1 MRGKGRSPPPP
12 PTFSPFFFFGVSGG
26 YMDFLPRYFTSR
38 ALVGAFCL
46 VFSSFA
52 FSAVLDDPNY
62 SWRLSSSG
70 DVYRVY
76 DPQGGRASSLFTPSS
91 SFAEGSSGGVI
102 ETFAPPPLTID
113 GATGEVITSLS
124 RSLTVGDLI
133 DGLGHLMS
141 VDNPVGLA
149 ILGATTVLPFAQSIY
164 NNFESSLPD
173 NSSSVSTPGT
183 SQDPTF
189 SEGCSADGYDT
200 SSSPYGSVSL
210 VYGLSSSS
218 SILPLSSISVSGSSF
233 TFTYQYSVNS
243 SVSISCYGSPN
254 VTPSMSS
261 SSPPPSNLPQW
272 ISNNWSSDSLS
283 NDASTALQNN
293 PSFGPNL
300 ADQLANNATPLSS
313 PVPYSYSPTS
323 NTLSGSS
330 TSTSS
335 TNPSTG
341 DTTTTTSTP
350 SYKVSPGSHGGLSVQ
365 KSTTSVTQTCTS
377 SGSCSTTNT
386 STSTSTPQPSS
397 PFVAPT
403 ISTPTAPTASVKS
416 FALSLSIPEQ
426 SVATCPKPLSISALS
441 TTFYIPVTP
450 LCNLATDVKPYVE
463 SLGAVGA
470 GVVIFR

>member
-1 MRGKGRSPPPP
+1 
-12 PTFSPFFFFGVSGG
+12 
-26 YMDFLPRYFTSR
+26 MDFLPRYFTSR
-38 ALVGAFCL
+38 ALVGSLCL

-76 DPQGGRASSLFTPSS
+76 DPQGSRASSLFTPTS

-113 GATGEVITSLS
+113 GATGEVVSSLS

-133 DGLGHLMS
+133 DGLGHFMAL
-141 VDNPVGLA
+141 DNPYGLA
-149 ILGATTVLPFAQSIY
+149 ILGASSLLPLAQDIY
-164 NNFESSLPD
+164 NNYSSSQSSSSVTDPSSSTYYCGSTPESLPSGDWWVPDGNYTTGPCGGTYGCAADDCYGPGSGSVCPVGNISACSNGSSPSAYPNGASSLP
-173 NSSSVSTPGT
+173 
-183 SQDPTF
+183 
-189 SEGCSADGYDT
+189 
-200 SSSPYGSVSL
+200 
-210 VYGLSSSS
+210 
-218 SILPLSSISVSGSSF
+218 
-233 TFTYQYSVNS
+233 
-243 SVSISCYGSPN
+243 
-254 VTPSMSS
+254 
-261 SSPPPSNLPQW
+261 PSNYPQW
-272 ISNNWSSDSLS
+272 VENNWSSDNLS
-283 NDASTALQNN
+283 SDASTALSDN
-293 PSFGPNL
+293 PSLGPDL
-300 ADQLANNATPLSS
+300 ASQLANNNAPLSS
-313 PVPYSYSPTS
+313 PVPYSYSPSS
-323 NTLSGSS
+323 NTLSGSP
-330 TSTSS
+330 TTTSS
-335 TNPSTG
+335 TNPSSG

-350 SYKVSPGSHGGLSVQ
+350 SYKVSPGTDGGLSVQ

-386 STSTSTPQPSS
+386 STSTSTPQPAS

-403 ISTPTAPTASVKS
+403 ISTPTAPTSSVKS

-450 LCNLATDVKPYVE
+450 LCNLASDVKPYVE